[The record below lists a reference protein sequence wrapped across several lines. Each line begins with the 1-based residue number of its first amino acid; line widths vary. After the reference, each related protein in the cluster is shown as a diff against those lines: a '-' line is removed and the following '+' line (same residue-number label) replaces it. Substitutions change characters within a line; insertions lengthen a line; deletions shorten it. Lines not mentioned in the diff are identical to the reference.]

1 MTVFAAAVQALFAD
15 PNLAE
20 DALWRPGGAG
30 PGVAIRIIRIQ
41 PQPVFDIG
49 GAKLV
54 QDGTAFDV
62 PAGLAPTIDE
72 ADTIETAGIVYII
85 QAPPLRTMDGRI
97 WRLDVRPT

>member
-1 MTVFAAAVQALFAD
+1 MTVFEAAVQALFAD

-20 DALWRPGGAG
+20 DALWRPGGTG

-41 PQPVFDIG
+41 PQPIFDIG

-62 PAGLAPTIDE
+62 PAGSAPTIDE
-72 ADTIETAGIVYII
+72 ADTIEIGGQVYRV
-85 QAPPLRTMDGRI
+85 QAPPVSSMDGRV
-97 WRLDVRPT
+97 WRLDVRLI